1 MKLMV
6 ILIFRGEKGCIGN
19 KGVHKTP
26 SKLPKFHEVFKKAG
40 EISVFYAV
48 IVMIMTIILENLKEF
63 NQNPNKH
70 STEI

>member
-19 KGVHKTP
+19 KGVHKTL

>member
-1 MKLMV
+1 MV

-48 IVMIMTIILENLKEF
+48 IVMIMAII
-63 NQNPNKH
+63 
-70 STEI
+70 